1 MSSSFLT
8 QKARERMETERRLTE
23 ERERESMQSVLRE
36 WEGQKVCV
44 CVRERERERE
54 RERDHRRQHDSTD
67 GAHFL
72 SSDTNTQIQ
81 YVKVNTKNMKTF
93 SQSEHMLI
101 YSTADVN
108 MYTHTPREYYY
119 VNKMSSA
126 R

>member
-1 MSSSFLT
+1 
-8 QKARERMETERRLTE
+8 METERRLTE

-54 RERDHRRQHDSTD
+54 RDHRRQHDSTD

-81 YVKVNTKNMKTF
+81 YVKVSQKHENIF
-93 SQSEHMLI
+93 S
-101 YSTADVN
+101 V
-108 MYTHTPREYYY
+108 
-119 VNKMSSA
+119 
-126 R
+126 